1 MPELLPVN
9 TQYFIAKQKKTLCG
23 NGIDR
28 LPAKTEYGDEFYT
41 NDYTYSFFS
50 QWTVAVRDKTKKS
63 YTAIPREINGLPI
76 TNIGGTFEGCA
87 YLEEAPIIPD
97 SVKNME
103 KAFAGCKSLTAAP
116 AIPAGIENLRSTFAG
131 CWVLEGYLICQRKT
145 PLPMDQIAYAL
156 HGTKITNVMG
166 KCGVRF
172 KKMLLSTR

>member
-28 LPAKTEYGDEFYT
+28 FPAKTEDGDEFHT
-41 NDYTYSFFS
+41 NNYTYSFFS
-50 QWTVAVRDKTKKS
+50 QWTVVVRDKTKKS
-63 YTAIPREINGLPI
+63 YSAIPREINGLPI

-97 SVKNME
+97 SIKDME
-103 KAFAGCKSLTAAP
+103 MAFAGCWSLTAAP
-116 AIPAGIENLRSTFAG
+116 AIPAGIENLRRAFAG
-131 CWVLEGYLICQRKT
+131 CLVLEGDLICQRKT

-156 HGTKITNVMG
+156 HGTKITNVTG
-166 KCGVRF
+166 ECGVRF